1 MFSNPFNF
9 PDEELDLI
17 DLNLQME
24 AVDLKT
30 NSFSKSNFLDNRSS
44 ASDEISFWK
53 LLPDSKFP
61 NKKKLQKNVLA
72 ALEQALEQH
81 VSVSKI
87 SPHLM

>member
-9 PDEELDLI
+9 SGEELDLI

-53 LLPDSKFP
+53 LLPDSHVP
-61 NKKKLQKNVLA
+61 ILKNVLKKLFA
-72 ALEQALEQH
+72 ALDRH
-81 VSVSKI
+81 ISVSKI